1 MMQAN
6 YKTRATILLGS
17 ARVSRLRDRD
27 WVERCVLA
35 IADFSLELPHT
46 LRGSSII
53 EVRFGETPKPARE
66 TRALPMTNARNR

>member
-35 IADFSLELPHT
+35 IADFSFESPPT
-46 LRGSSII
+46 LCDSSIT
-53 EVRFGETPKPARE
+53 EVRFGETPKPARQ
-66 TRALPMTNARNR
+66 TRALPNR